1 MKIVVNGE
9 ASEVPAGLTVRA
21 LLDHLGLTTGL
32 VAVEVNK
39 TIVVRANHA
48 DHALADGD
56 VVELVQLV
64 GGG

>member
-1 MKIVVNGE
+1 MNIVVNGE
-9 ASEVPAGLTVRA
+9 ASEVPDALTVRA
-21 LLDHLGLTTGL
+21 LLEHLGLTSGL

-39 TIVVRANHA
+39 VIVVRANHA
-48 DHALADGD
+48 SHLLGEGD

>member
-39 TIVVRANHA
+39 SIVVRANHA
-48 DHALADGD
+48 DHVLADGD

>member
-1 MKIVVNGE
+1 MKIIVNGE
-9 ASEVPAGLTVRA
+9 ASEVPDALTVRA
-21 LLDHLGLTTGL
+21 LVEQLGLTTGL

-39 TIVVRANHA
+39 AIVVRANHLS
-48 DHALADGD
+48 HVLSDGD